1 MNERVEFYLAEN
13 VNLAVATG
21 LRRRGID
28 VLATQEAGMF
38 GASDEDHLA
47 LATGQNR
54 ILFTQDDDFLR
65 LHAQGIK
72 HTGIVY
78 VHQRTSIGHISRALT
93 LIYQVLEPDEMNNRL
108 EFL

>member
-1 MNERVEFYLAEN
+1 MSERIKFYLDEQ

-21 LRRRGID
+21 LRRRDVD
-28 VLATQEAGMF
+28 VLTTQEAGML

-54 ILFTQDDDFLR
+54 VMFTQDDDFLR
-65 LHAQGIK
+65 LHAQGIE

-78 VHQRTSIGHISRALT
+78 VRQRTSIGYIVRGLI
-93 LIYQVLEPDEMNNRL
+93 LIYQLLTPDEMKNRL